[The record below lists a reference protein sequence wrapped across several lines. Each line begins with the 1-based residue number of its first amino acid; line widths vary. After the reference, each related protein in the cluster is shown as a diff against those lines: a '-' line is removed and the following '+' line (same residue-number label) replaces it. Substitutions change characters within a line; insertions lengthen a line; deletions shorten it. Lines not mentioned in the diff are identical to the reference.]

1 MKIAF
6 LGAGKMTMALVHGL
20 LRSNIC
26 PASGITVSSRS
37 GDGLENLRAATGV
50 QAAGSN
56 AEAVRSADTVIVC
69 VKPPDVP
76 AALKACGDDLRGRL
90 LVSVATGLRTDRLEA
105 LAPGTRVIRAM
116 PNTAAMVGRS
126 ATAIVAGS
134 TATREDFELADKIFT
149 SVGRVFP
156 VEESQI
162 DAITGLSGSGPAFV
176 YLVLEALSD
185 GAVAAG
191 LPRKLAAALA
201 VEALAGAAEMA
212 AATSEHPAVLREMVT
227 SPAGTTIAGLLHME
241 ECGVRAGVAGAVL
254 TAASRARE
262 LSDG

>member
-1 MKIAF
+1 
-6 LGAGKMTMALVHGL
+6 MALVHGL
-20 LRSNIC
+20 LRSNVC
-26 PASGITVSSRS
+26 AADAITVSSRS
-37 GDGLENLRAATGV
+37 ADGLQNLSTATGI

-56 AEAVRSADTVIVC
+56 SEAVEAADIVIVS

-76 AALKACGDDLRGRL
+76 AALETCGNSLQGRL
-90 LVSVATGLRTDRLEA
+90 LISVATGQRTDRLEA
-105 LAPGTRVIRAM
+105 LAPGSRVVRAM

-126 ATAIVAGS
+126 STALVAGS
-134 TATREDFELADKIFT
+134 TATRSDMEAAETIFS
-149 SVGRVFP
+149 SVGKVFT
-156 VEESQI
+156 VMESQM

-191 LPRKLAAALA
+191 LPRKLAAELA
-201 VEALAGAAEMA
+201 VETLAGAAEMA

-254 TAASRARE
+254 AAAHRARE
-262 LSDG
+262 LAAG